1 MAFPWDFAGDL
12 VGSGFNLL
20 STLFTNRT
28 NERLTRET
36 NANNRQM
43 QREANETNIKIA
55 NEANALQREESEK
68 AYRRSMPVNQV
79 ANMQAAGMSK
89 AGALSAINGGG
100 SYQPAAV
107 NVAQVQSSTDQ
118 SPIYAAPQLDV
129 GALVNAI
136 HADRQL
142 KEQKRQFNANLGLER
157 DKLQL
162 EKDKLQETANQNA
175 ALRNMWH
182 DEVEYNKAKK
192 RQLDIRNDI
201 DAALRDGTISAGK
214 AESLARLAEA
224 QLRDVKAKAAKFG
237 YDALSPAQIKIISEY
252 QASLEVMANFGSMSA
267 QKIIEYL
274 HDIIDSLPFM

>member
-1 MAFPWDFAGDL
+1 MAFPWIFAGDL
-12 VGSGFNLL
+12 VGSGFNVL
-20 STLFTNRT
+20 STWLTNRT

-89 AGALSAINGGG
+89 AGALNTINGGG

-118 SPIYAAPQLDV
+118 SPVYAAPQIDV
-129 GALVNAI
+129 GTLINAV
-136 HADRQL
+136 HADKQL

-175 ALRNMWH
+175 ALRNLWQQES
-182 DEVEYNKAKK
+182 DYNKAKK
-192 RQLDIRNDI
+192 RQLDIRNEI
-201 DAALRDGTISAGK
+201 DLALKDGTISAGK
-214 AESLARLAEA
+214 AENLAKLAES
-224 QLRDVKAKAAKFG
+224 QLREVKSNAAKVG
-237 YDALSPAQIKIISEY
+237 YGSLSPTQIKLISEY

-274 HDIIDSLPFM
+274 HDIVDSLPFM